1 MSQIPTT
8 VSGYPSAGRVVQG
21 YGGQPATMVAGAT
34 RIGQPATMVS
44 GLSGTQPRMLG
55 TTTVAGAPRVAGA
68 PMVMQGAMQPRTI
81 AAPTMMAG
89 ATTVVGA
96 SAGAPRQAR
105 IISAGAAGTMAP
117 VLGNT
122 VVSPTMYTGS
132 QPMVISGAA
141 APRIVSGGIVA
152 GVSRPATVISS
163 SAVQGTTVIG
173 QQASA
178 TQKAYEVKHKDDP
191 QLQNL
196 KELRKTSGLKNVGVN
211 VALQHLKSIST
222 EGKLTREQFLAGY
235 TTLLQDSKEEVPKD
249 DVKNAVFDL
258 FDRDDNGVVDM
269 MELIC
274 GASLLCTGT
283 EEEKIHAV
291 FDVFDENGDGVIS
304 MDEMFKFLT
313 SVFKV
318 VLTPNVMD
326 VMNSM
331 GVAVE
336 SAEDLA
342 SVTALECFKT
352 ADLNH
357 DGRLS
362 VEEFKSWFFAPRNDP
377 SFLFSPVRKLLQ

>member
-1 MSQIPTT
+1 MTAGTMPAASSPLVI
-8 VSGYPSAGRVVQG
+8 SSAAR
-21 YGGQPATMVAGAT
+21 PAKV
-34 RIGQPATMVS
+34 
-44 GLSGTQPRMLG
+44 
-55 TTTVAGAPRVAGA
+55 
-68 PMVMQGAMQPRTI
+68 
-81 AAPTMMAG
+81 
-89 ATTVVGA
+89 
-96 SAGAPRQAR
+96 
-105 IISAGAAGTMAP
+105 ISAG
-117 VLGNT
+117 
-122 VVSPTMYTGS
+122 
-132 QPMVISGAA
+132 
-141 APRIVSGGIVA
+141 
-152 GVSRPATVISS
+152 
-163 SAVQGTTVIG
+163 GTTQPNTIAG
-173 QQASA
+173 PSY
-178 TQKAYEVKHKDDP
+178 TQSAYEVKHRDDP

-196 KELRKTSGLKNVGVN
+196 KELRKTCGLKNVPVN
-211 VALQHLKSIST
+211 DALQSMKAMSDD
-222 EGKLTREQFLAGY
+222 GKLTRTQFLAAY
-235 TTLLQDSKEEVPKD
+235 TLLLQNHQIEVPGD

-291 FDVFDENGDGVIS
+291 FNVFDENGDGVIS

-318 VLTPNVMD
+318 VLTPNVMA

-331 GVAVE
+331 GVTVE
-336 SAEDLA
+336 SPEDLA

-362 VEEFKSWFFAPRNDP
+362 VSEFKNWFFAPRNDP

>member
-1 MSQIPTT
+1 
-8 VSGYPSAGRVVQG
+8 
-21 YGGQPATMVAGAT
+21 
-34 RIGQPATMVS
+34 
-44 GLSGTQPRMLG
+44 
-55 TTTVAGAPRVAGA
+55 
-68 PMVMQGAMQPRTI
+68 
-81 AAPTMMAG
+81 MA
-89 ATTVVGA
+89 
-96 SAGAPRQAR
+96 
-105 IISAGAAGTMAP
+105 
-117 VLGNT
+117 
-122 VVSPTMYTGS
+122 
-132 QPMVISGAA
+132 
-141 APRIVSGGIVA
+141 
-152 GVSRPATVISS
+152 RPATVVTPSS
-163 SAVQGTTVIG
+163 IQSRPNTIAGPG
-173 QQASA
+173 QTQA
-178 TQKAYEVKHKDDP
+178 AYEVKHKDDP

-196 KELRKTSGLKNVGVN
+196 KELRKTCGLKNVPVGD
-211 VALQHLKSIST
+211 ALQSLKSMSSD
-222 EGKLTREQFLAGY
+222 GKLTREQFVSAYSL
-235 TTLLQDSKEEVPKD
+235 LLQKFDVEVPSN

-274 GASLLCTGT
+274 GASLLCTGS
-283 EEEKIHAV
+283 EEDKIHAV

-318 VLTPNVMD
+318 VLTPNVMS

-336 SAEDLA
+336 SPEDLA

-362 VEEFKSWFFAPRNDP
+362 VQEFKSWFFAPRNDP